1 MVKSQLL
8 YQLSYARN
16 QAKAGHYLPR
26 RQGQDGLK
34 RPHLVIR
41 SAVLAISAFSAL
53 ESSATAN
60 DDSPPVATFSIV
72 ARDTATGELGIAVQS
87 KFVAVGSVVPWA
99 KAGVGAVATQSWANT
114 RYGPVGLELLNQGA
128 SAKKTIE
135 ILTEADPHR
144 ARRQVGV
151 ISIDGNA
158 STFTGTKCLAWAGG
172 KTGKNYAAQG
182 NILAGPEVV
191 DAMAEAFEKAEG
203 DLGERLIAALR
214 AGQKAGGDKRG
225 RQSAAL
231 LIVRKGWGY
240 SGLNDRYRDLRVDDS
255 PTPIE
260 ELARVYAI
268 HKKVFPPPPSPRLKR
283 EDSPAPGKP

>member
-1 MVKSQLL
+1 MT
-8 YQLSYARN
+8 
-16 QAKAGHYLPR
+16 
-26 RQGQDGLK
+26 

-53 ESSATAN
+53 ESSATTKP
-60 DDSPPVATFSIV
+60 DSPPVATFSIV

-135 ILTEADPHR
+135 ILTKADRHR
-144 ARRQVGV
+144 NRRQVGV

-182 NILAGPEVV
+182 NILTGPEVV

-225 RQSAAL
+225 RQSAVL
-231 LIVRKGWGY
+231 LVVRKGWGY
-240 SGLNDRYRDLRVDDS
+240 SGLNDRYRDLRVDDH

-268 HKKVFPPPPSPRLKR
+268 HKKIFPPPPSPEPERK
-283 EDSPAPGKP
+283 DSPAPGKP

>member
-1 MVKSQLL
+1 
-8 YQLSYARN
+8 
-16 QAKAGHYLPR
+16 
-26 RQGQDGLK
+26 
-34 RPHLVIR
+34 
-41 SAVLAISAFSAL
+41 
-53 ESSATAN
+53 
-60 DDSPPVATFSIV
+60 
-72 ARDTATGELGIAVQS
+72 
-87 KFVAVGSVVPWA
+87 
-99 KAGVGAVATQSWANT
+99 
-114 RYGPVGLELLNQGA
+114 
-128 SAKKTIE
+128 AKKTIE
-135 ILTEADPHR
+135 ILTKADRHR
-144 ARRQVGV
+144 NRRQVGV
-151 ISIDGNA
+151 ISTEGNA

-231 LIVRKGWGY
+231 LVVRKGWGY
-240 SGLNDRYRDLRVDDS
+240 SGLNDRYRDLRVDDH
-255 PTPIE
+255 PTPVE

-283 EDSPAPGKP
+283 KDSPAPGKP